1 MIIKQNSY
9 SGHLQ
14 QMGKRKPKTEEEE
27 IRYRELDLK
36 VLERE
41 RERERLLSKILAI
54 RQSKFFGAR
63 SKAAL
68 CDEAYAWAP
77 VLGVFD
83 KLREVGDLSYL
94 GFTLYLSV
102 L

>member
-1 MIIKQNSY
+1 MRKRQKEEQLSSSFI
-9 SGHLQ
+9 
-14 QMGKRKPKTEEEE
+14 KRKPKRGKTEEGT
-27 IRYRELDLK
+27 YSELKMEFL
-36 VLERE
+36 VRE
-41 RERERLLSKILAI
+41 RERDFSLNFRQI
-54 RQSKFFGAR
+54 RPSEFVGTR

-68 CDEAYAWAP
+68 CIEAYVWAP
-77 VLGVFD
+77 ILRSFG